1 MPDFK
6 EHYSRAADPNAPA
19 QPSSS
24 PIHIERLESA
34 DAILRLIPKRA
45 GKEPREFLI
54 HRLQMEGV
62 GIESRMPFRAELTN
76 PIPRGE
82 IQTEG
87 RFGPWSRESPGATP
101 VDGKYS
107 FNDVDL
113 STIKGIAGIL
123 TSTGEFRGALGR
135 IEVKGETR
143 TPDFSLNIAKNAMPL
158 TTTFEAI
165 VDGTDGDTYLNAVNA
180 QAAADADPG
189 ERRHYRDAGR
199 EGPDRPAEGQDC
211 RRPHR

>member
-1 MPDFK
+1 MRGEGLSVRLRGHDDVPPLFKIRSFAIKGGLLGLLSRPRRFKSIALDGLEINIPPGGPDFK

-54 HRLQMEGV
+54 HRLEMEGV

-87 RFGPWSRESPGATP
+87 P
-101 VDGKYS
+101 
-107 FNDVDL
+107 
-113 STIKGIAGIL
+113 
-123 TSTGEFRGALGR
+123 FR
-135 IEVKGETR
+135 
-143 TPDFSLNIAKNAMPL
+143 PL
-158 TTTFEAI
+158 E
-165 VDGTDGDTYLNAVNA
+165 
-180 QAAADADPG
+180 P
-189 ERRHYRDAGR
+189 
-199 EGPDRPAEGQDC
+199 
-211 RRPHR
+211 